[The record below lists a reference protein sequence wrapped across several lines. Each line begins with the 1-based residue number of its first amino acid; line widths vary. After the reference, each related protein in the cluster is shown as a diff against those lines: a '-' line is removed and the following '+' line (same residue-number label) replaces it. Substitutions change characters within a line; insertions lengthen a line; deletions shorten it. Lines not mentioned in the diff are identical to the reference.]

1 MNTLIRT
8 HTRRVSAGDLT
19 RRQTERKQQLG
30 LTLVEMMVAMA
41 ISLLIALAAVSAL
54 IVTRQGFTSV
64 DAGSQLRDN
73 ARFSADLV
81 QRLGVQAG
89 YQDDVFASKKASAAE
104 IAANIAPSVYGFNNA
119 LLSATNPLTESTA
132 RTSDDGSDI
141 LILRYQTAE
150 TFPGSGTADGS
161 IIDCSGQAPSSV
173 ATGKGDSIYSILHVA
188 TVGNEPSLMCTY
200 LDSATNAVTTV
211 PIVQGVENFQVL
223 YGTDNVVENK
233 KPTGT
238 TDSVPDQYLRADQL
252 TATDGLT
259 AAVNAIATNDNW
271 RRVRSLRIGLV
282 LRGAA
287 NSLLEKREPEEP
299 CYPFGKGKNSATG
312 DDGSA
317 LSSEDDD
324 PGTVFERDFDG
335 RLRMTSTFTVH
346 LRNDQSLD

>member
-1 MNTLIRT
+1 MNTPIRT
-8 HTRRVSAGDLT
+8 STTRVSADGLT
-19 RRQTERKQQLG
+19 QSQRLFRRQIG

-41 ISLLIALAAVSAL
+41 ISLLIVSAAVSAL

-64 DAGSQLRDN
+64 DASSQLRDN

-89 YQDDVFASKKASAAE
+89 YQDDVFASKKASTTE
-104 IAANIAPSVYGFNNA
+104 KEDANIAPGVYGFNNA
-119 LLSATNPLTESTA
+119 LLSTTAPLTESTE

-223 YGTDNVVENK
+223 YGTDKVEANEA
-233 KPTGT
+233 PSGIP
-238 TDSVPDQYLRADQL
+238 DSVPDQYLRADQL
-252 TATDGLT
+252 TVDG
-259 AAVNAIATNDNW
+259 NALATNNNW
-271 RRVRSLRIGLV
+271 RRVRSLRIGMV
-282 LRGAA
+282 LRGAP
-287 NSLLEKREPEEP
+287 NSLLEKQEPEEP
-299 CYPFGKGKNSATG
+299 FYPFGKGKNSAAG
-312 DDGSA
+312 ADGSA

>member
-19 RRQTERKQQLG
+19 RRQTKLTQQHG

-73 ARFSADLV
+73 ARFSADLA

-104 IAANIAPSVYGFNNA
+104 IAADIAPSVYGFNNA
-119 LLSATNPLTESTA
+119 LLSAENPLTESTA
-132 RTSDDGSDI
+132 RTSEDGSDI

-150 TFPGSGTADGS
+150 TYPGSGTADGS
-161 IIDCSGQAPSSV
+161 IIDCSGQSPSSV
-173 ATGKGDSIYSILHVA
+173 AASKGDSIYSILHVA
-188 TVGNEPSLMCTY
+188 MVGNEPSLMCTY
-200 LDSATNAVTTV
+200 LDSTTDTVTTV

-223 YGTDNVVENK
+223 YGTDNVVAETA
-233 KPTGT
+233 PTGD

-252 TATDGLT
+252 TVAG
-259 AAVNAIATNDNW
+259 NASATNENW
-271 RRVRSLRIGLV
+271 RRVRSLRIGMV

-287 NSLLEKREPEEP
+287 NSLLEKPADEEP
-299 CYPFGKGKNSATG
+299 FYPFGKGTNSAG
-312 DDGSA
+312 GAPGSA
-317 LSSEDDD
+317 LSSGDDD
-324 PGTVFERDFDG
+324 PGTKFEPDFDG

-346 LRNDQSLD
+346 LRNDQALN

>member
-1 MNTLIRT
+1 MNTPIRT
-8 HTRRVSAGDLT
+8 STTRVSADGLT
-19 RRQTERKQQLG
+19 QSQRLFKRQIG

-41 ISLLIALAAVSAL
+41 ISLLIVLAAVSAL
-54 IVTRQGFTSV
+54 IVTRQGFTTV
-64 DAGSQLRDN
+64 DASSQLRDN

-200 LDSATNAVTTV
+200 LDSATNTVTTV

-223 YGTDNVVENK
+223 YGTDNVDPGNA
-233 KPTGT
+233 PTGD
-238 TDSVPDQYLRADQL
+238 TDSVPDQYLRADEL
-252 TATDGLT
+252 TVAGSASATH
-259 AAVNAIATNDNW
+259 DNW
-271 RRVRSLRIGLV
+271 RRVRSLRIGMV
-282 LRGAA
+282 LRGGPH
-287 NSLLEKREPEEP
+287 SH
-299 CYPFGKGKNSATG
+299 T
-312 DDGSA
+312 
-317 LSSEDDD
+317 SEDEQKFYPLGQIDVD
-324 PGTVFERDFDG
+324 TFFEPPDG
-335 RLRMTSTFTVH
+335 EEDRLRMTSTFTIH

>member
-1 MNTLIRT
+1 MNTPIRT
-8 HTRRVSAGDLT
+8 STTRVSADGLT
-19 RRQTERKQQLG
+19 QSQRLFRRQIG

-41 ISLLIALAAVSAL
+41 ISLLIVLAAVSAL

-64 DAGSQLRDN
+64 DASPQLRDN

-119 LLSATNPLTESTA
+119 LLSTTAPLTESTE

-223 YGTDNVVENK
+223 YGTDNVVAETA
-233 KPTGT
+233 PTGD

-252 TATDGLT
+252 TVDGDPS
-259 AAVNAIATNDNW
+259 ATNANW
-271 RRVRSLRIGLV
+271 RRVRSLRIGMV
-282 LRGAA
+282 LRGAP
-287 NSLLEKREPEEP
+287 NSLLEKQEPEEP
-299 CYPFGKGKNSATG
+299 FYPFGKGKNSAAG
-312 DDGSA
+312 ADGSA

>member
-1 MNTLIRT
+1 
-8 HTRRVSAGDLT
+8 
-19 RRQTERKQQLG
+19 
-30 LTLVEMMVAMA
+30 MMVAMA
-41 ISLLIALAAVSAL
+41 ISLLIVLAAVSAL

-64 DAGSQLRDN
+64 DASSQLRDN

-119 LLSATNPLTESTA
+119 LLSATNPLTESTE

-223 YGTDNVVENK
+223 YGTDNVVAETA
-233 KPTGT
+233 PTGD

-252 TATDGLT
+252 TVAGDPS
-259 AAVNAIATNDNW
+259 ATNANW
-271 RRVRSLRIGLV
+271 RRVRSLRIGMV
-282 LRGAA
+282 LRGAP
-287 NSLLEKREPEEP
+287 NSLLEKQEPEEP
-299 CYPFGKGKNSATG
+299 FYPFGKGKNSAAG
-312 DDGSA
+312 ADGSA

>member
-1 MNTLIRT
+1 MNTPIRT
-8 HTRRVSAGDLT
+8 STTHVSADGLT
-19 RRQTERKQQLG
+19 QSQRLFKRQIG

-259 AAVNAIATNDNW
+259 AADNAIATNDNW

-299 CYPFGKGKNSATG
+299 FYPFGKGKNSATG

-346 LRNDQSLD
+346 LRNDQAPD